1 MMTLATRAD
10 LPSML
15 NAMDLTGDGVEV
27 GVQAGR
33 FTEHLLRHSQLS
45 RLFSVD
51 PWMHWDSGYPD
62 RANVPQAQQDSRYL
76 ETILRCAHF
85 RTRSVVMRMTSAQ
98 ASAHFAPASLDFVY
112 IDANHS
118 FEATAEDL
126 DLWWPKLRRG
136 GLMAGD
142 DYLDGRVGEAEFGVK
157 RAVDEFSARCGA
169 QILVTTASSG
179 REARWPNW
187 YTVKPAY

>member
-1 MMTLATRAD
+1 MFTLATRAE
-10 LPSML
+10 LPSLL
-15 NAMDLTGDGVEV
+15 NAMELTGDGVEI

-33 FTEHLLRHSQLS
+33 FSEHLLRHSHLN

-51 PWMHWDSGYPD
+51 PWMHWDAGYPD
-62 RANVPQAQQDSRYL
+62 RANVSQAQQDARYL

-98 ASAHFAPASLDFVY
+98 ASAHFAPESLDFVY

-118 FEATAEDL
+118 FEATTEDL
-126 DLWWPKLRRG
+126 EHWWPKVKRA
-136 GLMAGD
+136 GLIAGD
-142 DYLDGRVGEAEFGVK
+142 DFIDGRVGDAEFGV
-157 RAVDEFSARCGA
+157 RSAVESFATRRGV
-169 QILVTTASSG
+169 QILVTTAKSG

-187 YTVKPAY
+187 YAVKPA